1 MSDPN
6 SEISQAPEQASSR
19 VGSPAQKAA
28 ALAVLL
34 LVAVGWLFLHNKPSP
49 PQPDAPSEER
59 ASIPP
64 DRPSEPA
71 AQPKPSGE
79 ETAAPVEET
88 VLSEPEAP
96 KTTANQNKPTA
107 DNEISSNI
115 TELSPTVI
123 DQNQEPADAET
134 SSNTVEV
141 SPTVTDQ
148 NQESADAETSSN
160 TVEVSPTVLDRNQE
174 SPQGETS
181 PSFDI
186 VTVSPDGETVLAGRA
201 EPGATVT
208 IRVNGETIGS
218 VLADNKGEWVFVP
231 QIPLSEGT
239 RELELL
245 ATNKSGK
252 EVYSEKVV
260 VIIIPEGTTVAEKST
275 TNATANPVAVLM
287 SRDGQGLDRLL
298 QGKELAEGLTAG
310 QKLTLDILNYDAK
323 GQVDF
328 SGKGVPEGEIRA
340 YINNQ
345 LVGIAKVSPDGI
357 WQLIPNKKI
366 DTGLYNLRID
376 QLDLTGQVISR
387 LETPFSMA
395 SFERPAAGEGLV
407 VVQPGNSLWRIAR
420 RLYGKGVRYTMI
432 FVANQDQ
439 IKDPALIYP
448 GQIFIVPEE
457 G

>member
-6 SEISQAPEQASSR
+6 SEISQTPEQASSR
-19 VGSPAQKAA
+19 AGSPTQKAA

-34 LVAVGWLFLHNKPSP
+34 LVAVGWFFLHNKPSP
-49 PQPDAPSEER
+49 PQPDASSEER

-64 DRPSEPA
+64 DRPSEPSA
-71 AQPKPSGE
+71 PPTPSE
-79 ETAAPVEET
+79 EATAAPVEEA
-88 VLSEPEAP
+88 VLDEPEVP
-96 KTTANQNKPTA
+96 KTTANENKSSA
-107 DNEISSNI
+107 DNETENKDNAEIKEATEQTGSDT
-115 TELSPTVI
+115 TELPPTVI
-123 DQNQEPADAET
+123 
-134 SSNTVEV
+134 
-141 SPTVTDQ
+141 DQ
-148 NQESADAETSSN
+148 NQESADAETSSD
-160 TVEVSPTVLDRNQE
+160 TVGVSPTVIDRNQE
-174 SPQGETS
+174 SPNGETS

-218 VLADNKGEWVFVP
+218 VLADNNGEWVFVP
-231 QIPLSEGT
+231 QTPLSEGA
-239 RELELL
+239 RELELV

-260 VIIIPEGTTVAEKST
+260 VIIVPGDTTVAGKST

-328 SGKGVPEGEIRA
+328 SGKGLPDGEIRA

-345 LVGIAKVSPDGI
+345 LVGIAKVNPDGS
-357 WQLIPNKKI
+357 WQLVPNKKI

-376 QLDLTGQVISR
+376 QLDLAGKVISR

-439 IKDPALIYP
+439 IKDPSLIYP

>member
-6 SEISQAPEQASSR
+6 SEISQTPEQATSR
-19 VGSPAQKAA
+19 AGSPTQKAA

-34 LVAVGWLFLHNKPSP
+34 LVAVGWFFLHNKPSP
-49 PQPDAPSEER
+49 PQPDASSEER

-64 DRPSEPA
+64 DRPSEPSA
-71 AQPKPSGE
+71 PPTPSE
-79 ETAAPVEET
+79 EATATPVEEA
-88 VLSEPEAP
+88 VLDEPEVP
-96 KTTANQNKPTA
+96 KTTANQNKSSA
-107 DNEISSNI
+107 DNETENKDNAEIKEATEQTGSDT
-115 TELSPTVI
+115 TELPPTVI
-123 DQNQEPADAET
+123 
-134 SSNTVEV
+134 
-141 SPTVTDQ
+141 DQ
-148 NQESADAETSSN
+148 NQESADAETSSD
-160 TVEVSPTVLDRNQE
+160 TVGVSPTVIDRNQE
-174 SPQGETS
+174 SPNGETS

-208 IRVNGETIGS
+208 IRVNGDTIGS
-218 VLADNKGEWVFVP
+218 VLADNNGEWVFVP
-231 QIPLSEGT
+231 QTPLSEGA
-239 RELELL
+239 RELELV

-260 VIIIPEGTTVAEKST
+260 VIIVPGDTTVAGKST

-328 SGKGVPEGEIRA
+328 SGKGLPDGEIRA

-345 LVGIAKVSPDGI
+345 LVGIAKVNPDGS
-357 WQLIPNKKI
+357 WQLVPNKKI

-376 QLDLTGQVISR
+376 QLDFAGKVISR

-439 IKDPALIYP
+439 IKDPSLIYP

>member
-6 SEISQAPEQASSR
+6 SEISQTPEQASSR
-19 VGSPAQKAA
+19 AGSPTQKAA

-34 LVAVGWLFLHNKPSP
+34 LVAVGWFFLHNKPSP
-49 PQPDAPSEER
+49 PQPDASSEER

-64 DRPSEPA
+64 DRPSEPSA
-71 AQPKPSGE
+71 PPTPSE
-79 ETAAPVEET
+79 EATATPLEEA
-88 VLSEPEAP
+88 VLDEPEVP
-96 KTTANQNKPTA
+96 KTTANQNKSSA
-107 DNEISSNI
+107 DNETESKDNAGIKEATEQTGSDT
-115 TELSPTVI
+115 TELPPTVI
-123 DQNQEPADAET
+123 DQNQK
-134 SSNTVEV
+134 
-141 SPTVTDQ
+141 
-148 NQESADAETSSN
+148 SADAETSSD
-160 TVEVSPTVLDRNQE
+160 TVGVSPTVIDRNQK
-174 SPQGETS
+174 SPNGETS

-208 IRVNGETIGS
+208 IRVNGDTIGS
-218 VLADNKGEWVFVP
+218 VLADNNGEWVFVP
-231 QIPLSEGT
+231 QAPLSEGA
-239 RELELL
+239 RELELV

-252 EVYSEKVV
+252 EVYSKKVV
-260 VIIIPEGTTVAEKST
+260 VIIVPGDTTVAEKST

-328 SGKGVPEGEIRA
+328 SGKGLPDGEIRA
-340 YINNQ
+340 YINNR
-345 LVGIAKVSPDGI
+345 LVGIAKVNPDGS
-357 WQLIPNKKI
+357 WQLVPNKKI

-376 QLDLTGQVISR
+376 QVDLDGKVISR

-439 IKDPALIYP
+439 IKDPSLIYP
-448 GQIFIVPEE
+448 GQIFIVPAE

>member
-6 SEISQAPEQASSR
+6 SEISQTPEQATSR
-19 VGSPAQKAA
+19 AGSPTQKAA

-34 LVAVGWLFLHNKPSP
+34 LVAVGWFFLHNKPSP
-49 PQPDAPSEER
+49 PQPDASSEER

-64 DRPSEPA
+64 DRPSEPSA
-71 AQPKPSGE
+71 PPTRSEQA
-79 ETAAPVEET
+79 TATPVEET
-88 VLSEPEAP
+88 VLDEPEVP
-96 KTTANQNKPTA
+96 KTTANENKSSA
-107 DNEISSNI
+107 DNETENKDNAEIKEATEQTGSDT
-115 TELSPTVI
+115 TELPPTVI
-123 DQNQEPADAET
+123 DQNQESVDAET
-134 SSNTVEV
+134 SSDTVGV
-141 SPTVTDQ
+141 SPTVI
-148 NQESADAETSSN
+148 
-160 TVEVSPTVLDRNQE
+160 DRNQE
-174 SPQGETS
+174 SPNGETS

-208 IRVNGETIGS
+208 IRVNGDTIGS
-218 VLADNKGEWVFVP
+218 VLADNNGEWVFVP
-231 QIPLSEGT
+231 QTPLSEGA
-239 RELELL
+239 RELELV

-260 VIIIPEGTTVAEKST
+260 VIIVPGDTTVAGKST

-328 SGKGVPEGEIRA
+328 SGKGLPDGEIRA

-345 LVGIAKVSPDGI
+345 LVGIAKVNPDGS
-357 WQLIPNKKI
+357 WQLVPNKKI

-376 QLDLTGQVISR
+376 QLDLAGKVISR

-439 IKDPALIYP
+439 IKDPSLIYP

>member
-6 SEISQAPEQASSR
+6 SEISQTPEQASSR
-19 VGSPAQKAA
+19 AGSPTQKAA

-34 LVAVGWLFLHNKPSP
+34 LVAVGWFFLHNKPPP
-49 PQPDAPSEER
+49 PQPDASSEER

-64 DRPSEPA
+64 DRPSEPSA
-71 AQPKPSGE
+71 PPTPSE
-79 ETAAPVEET
+79 EPTATPVEEA
-88 VLSEPEAP
+88 VLDEPEAP
-96 KTTANQNKPTA
+96 KTTANQNKSSA
-107 DNEISSNI
+107 DNETENKDYAEVEETAKQTGSDT

-123 DQNQEPADAET
+123 DQNQE
-134 SSNTVEV
+134 
-141 SPTVTDQ
+141 
-148 NQESADAETSSN
+148 SADAETSSD
-160 TVEVSPTVLDRNQE
+160 TVGDSPAVIDRDQE
-174 SPQGETS
+174 SPEGETS

-201 EPGATVT
+201 EPGATVS

-218 VLADNKGEWVFVP
+218 VLADSNGEWVFVP
-231 QIPLSEGT
+231 QAPLSEGA

-260 VIIIPEGTTVAEKST
+260 VIIIPGDTTVAEKST
-275 TNATANPVAVLM
+275 TGATVDPVAVLM
-287 SRDGQGLDRLL
+287 SRDGQGLDQLL

-328 SGKGVPEGEIRA
+328 SGKGLPDGEIRA

-345 LVGIAKVSPDGI
+345 LVGIAKVNPDGI
-357 WQLIPNKKI
+357 WQLLPNKKI

-376 QLDLTGQVISR
+376 QLDLTGKVISR

-439 IKDPALIYP
+439 IKDPSLIYP

>member
-1 MSDPN
+1 VSDPN
-6 SEISQAPEQASSR
+6 SEISQAPEQTSSR
-19 VGSPAQKAA
+19 VGSPTQKAT

-34 LVAVGWLFLHNKPSP
+34 LVVAGWFFLHNKPSP
-49 PQPDAPSEER
+49 PQLDVSSEER
-59 ASIPP
+59 ASIPR
-64 DRPSEPA
+64 DRPSEPSA
-71 AQPKPSGE
+71 PPKSSEKG
-79 ETAAPVEET
+79 TATPVKEAL
-88 VLSEPEAP
+88 LSEPEAP
-96 KTTANQNKPTA
+96 KTTVNQNKSSA
-107 DNEISSNI
+107 DNGTKDKDYAGIKEA
-115 TELSPTVI
+115 TK
-123 DQNQEPADAET
+123 QT
-134 SSNTVEV
+134 SSDTAAL
-141 SPTVTDQ
+141 SPTVTD
-148 NQESADAETSSN
+148 
-160 TVEVSPTVLDRNQE
+160 RNRE
-174 SPQGETS
+174 SPDLETS

-208 IRVNGETIGS
+208 IRVNGDTIGS
-218 VLADNKGEWVFVP
+218 VLADNNGEWVFIP
-231 QIPLSEGT
+231 QAPLTEGA
-239 RELELL
+239 RELELM

-260 VIIIPEGTTVAEKST
+260 VIIIPGDTTVAEKST
-275 TNATANPVAVLM
+275 TKATANPVAVLM
-287 SRDGQGLDRLL
+287 SRDGQSLDRLL

-310 QKLTLDILNYDAK
+310 QELTLDILNYDAK

-328 SGKGVPEGEIRA
+328 SGKGLPDGEIRA

-357 WQLIPNKKI
+357 WQLVPNKKI

-376 QLDLTGQVISR
+376 QLDLTGKVVSR

-432 FVANQDQ
+432 FIANQDQ
-439 IKDPALIYP
+439 IKDPSLIYP
-448 GQIFIVPEE
+448 GQIFIVPEK

>member
-6 SEISQAPEQASSR
+6 SEISQTPEQASSR
-19 VGSPAQKAA
+19 AGSPTQKAA

-34 LVAVGWLFLHNKPSP
+34 LVAVGWFFLHNKPSP
-49 PQPDAPSEER
+49 PQPDASSEER

-64 DRPSEPA
+64 DRPSEPSA
-71 AQPKPSGE
+71 PPTRSE
-79 ETAAPVEET
+79 EATATPVEET
-88 VLSEPEAP
+88 VLDEPEVP
-96 KTTANQNKPTA
+96 KTTANENKSSA
-107 DNEISSNI
+107 DNETENKDNAEIKEATEQTGSDT
-115 TELSPTVI
+115 TELPPTVI
-123 DQNQEPADAET
+123 
-134 SSNTVEV
+134 
-141 SPTVTDQ
+141 DQ
-148 NQESADAETSSN
+148 NQESADAETSSD
-160 TVEVSPTVLDRNQE
+160 TVGVSPTVIDRNQE
-174 SPQGETS
+174 SPNGETS

-208 IRVNGETIGS
+208 IRVNGDTIGS
-218 VLADNKGEWVFVP
+218 VLADNNGEWVFVP
-231 QIPLSEGT
+231 QAPLSEGA
-239 RELELL
+239 RELELV

-260 VIIIPEGTTVAEKST
+260 VIIVPGDTTVAGKST

-328 SGKGVPEGEIRA
+328 SGKGLPDGEIRA

-345 LVGIAKVSPDGI
+345 LVGIAKVNPDGS
-357 WQLIPNKKI
+357 WQLVPNKKI

-376 QLDLTGQVISR
+376 QLDLAGKVISR

-439 IKDPALIYP
+439 IKDPSLIYP

>member
-6 SEISQAPEQASSR
+6 SEISQTPEQATSWAGSST
-19 VGSPAQKAA
+19 QKAA
-28 ALAVLL
+28 ALALLL
-34 LVAVGWLFLHNKPSP
+34 LVAVGWFFLHNKPSP
-49 PQPDAPSEER
+49 PQPDASSEER

-64 DRPSEPA
+64 DRPSEPSA
-71 AQPKPSGE
+71 PPTRSE
-79 ETAAPVEET
+79 EAPATPVEET
-88 VLSEPEAP
+88 VLDKPEVP
-96 KTTANQNKPTA
+96 KTTANENKSSA
-107 DNEISSNI
+107 DNETENKDNAEIKEATEQTGSDT
-115 TELSPTVI
+115 TELPPTVI
-123 DQNQEPADAET
+123 
-134 SSNTVEV
+134 
-141 SPTVTDQ
+141 DQ
-148 NQESADAETSSN
+148 NQESADAETSSD
-160 TVEVSPTVLDRNQE
+160 TVGVSPTVIDRNQE
-174 SPQGETS
+174 SPNGETS

-218 VLADNKGEWVFVP
+218 VLADNNGEWVFVP
-231 QIPLSEGT
+231 QTSLSEGA
-239 RELELL
+239 RELELV

-260 VIIIPEGTTVAEKST
+260 VIIVPGDTTVAEKST

-328 SGKGVPEGEIRA
+328 SGKGLPDGEIRA

-345 LVGIAKVSPDGI
+345 LVGIAKVNPDGS
-357 WQLIPNKKI
+357 WQLVPNKKI

-376 QLDLTGQVISR
+376 QLDLAGKVISR

-439 IKDPALIYP
+439 IKDPSLIYP

>member
-1 MSDPN
+1 M
-6 SEISQAPEQASSR
+6 A
-19 VGSPAQKAA
+19 
-28 ALAVLL
+28 
-34 LVAVGWLFLHNKPSP
+34 
-49 PQPDAPSEER
+49 
-59 ASIPP
+59 
-64 DRPSEPA
+64 
-71 AQPKPSGE
+71 
-79 ETAAPVEET
+79 
-88 VLSEPEAP
+88 
-96 KTTANQNKPTA
+96 
-107 DNEISSNI
+107 
-115 TELSPTVI
+115 
-123 DQNQEPADAET
+123 
-134 SSNTVEV
+134 
-141 SPTVTDQ
+141 
-148 NQESADAETSSN
+148 
-160 TVEVSPTVLDRNQE
+160 DRNQE
-174 SPQGETS
+174 SPDGEIS

-208 IRVNGETIGS
+208 IRVNGDTIGN
-218 VLADNKGEWVFVP
+218 VLADSNGEWVFVP
-231 QIPLSEGT
+231 QTPLSEGA

-252 EVYSEKVV
+252 EVYSDKVV
-260 VIIIPEGTTVAEKST
+260 VIIIPGDTTVAEKST
-275 TNATANPVAVLM
+275 TKATANPVAVLM
-287 SRDGQGLDRLL
+287 SRDGQQGLERLL

-328 SGKGVPEGEIRA
+328 SGKGLPDGEIRA

-345 LVGIAKVSPDGI
+345 LVGIAKVNPDGT
-357 WQLIPNKKI
+357 WQLVPHKKI

-376 QLDLTGQVISR
+376 QLDLAGKVISR

-439 IKDPALIYP
+439 IRDPSLIYP
-448 GQIFIVPEE
+448 GQIFIVPKE

>member
-6 SEISQAPEQASSR
+6 SEISQTPEQATSR
-19 VGSPAQKAA
+19 AGSPTQKAA

-34 LVAVGWLFLHNKPSP
+34 LVAVGWFFLHNKPSP
-49 PQPDAPSEER
+49 PQPDASSEER

-64 DRPSEPA
+64 DRPSEPSA
-71 AQPKPSGE
+71 PPTRSE
-79 ETAAPVEET
+79 EAPATPVEET
-88 VLSEPEAP
+88 VLDEPEVP
-96 KTTANQNKPTA
+96 KTTANENKSSA
-107 DNEISSNI
+107 DNETENKDNAEIKEATEQTGSDT
-115 TELSPTVI
+115 TELPPTVI
-123 DQNQEPADAET
+123 
-134 SSNTVEV
+134 
-141 SPTVTDQ
+141 DQ
-148 NQESADAETSSN
+148 NQESADAETSSD
-160 TVEVSPTVLDRNQE
+160 TVGVSPTVIDRNQE
-174 SPQGETS
+174 SPNGETS

-208 IRVNGETIGS
+208 IRVNGDTIGS
-218 VLADNKGEWVFVP
+218 VLADNNGEWVFVP
-231 QIPLSEGT
+231 QAPLSEGA
-239 RELELL
+239 RELELV

-260 VIIIPEGTTVAEKST
+260 VIIVPGDTTVAEKST

-328 SGKGVPEGEIRA
+328 SGKGLPDGEIRA

-345 LVGIAKVSPDGI
+345 LVGIAKVNPDGS
-357 WQLIPNKKI
+357 WQLVPNKKI

-376 QLDLTGQVISR
+376 QLDLAGKVISR

-439 IKDPALIYP
+439 IKDPSLIYP

>member
-6 SEISQAPEQASSR
+6 SEISQTPEQATSR
-19 VGSPAQKAA
+19 AGSPTQKAA

-34 LVAVGWLFLHNKPSP
+34 LVAVGWFFLHNKPSP
-49 PQPDAPSEER
+49 PQPDASSEER

-64 DRPSEPA
+64 DRPSEPSA
-71 AQPKPSGE
+71 PPTRSE
-79 ETAAPVEET
+79 EATATPVEET
-88 VLSEPEAP
+88 VLDEPEVP
-96 KTTANQNKPTA
+96 KTTANENKSSA
-107 DNEISSNI
+107 DNETENKDNAEIKEATEQTGSDT
-115 TELSPTVI
+115 TELPPTVI
-123 DQNQEPADAET
+123 
-134 SSNTVEV
+134 
-141 SPTVTDQ
+141 DQ
-148 NQESADAETSSN
+148 NQESADAETSSD
-160 TVEVSPTVLDRNQE
+160 TVGVSPTVIDRNQE
-174 SPQGETS
+174 SPNGETS

-208 IRVNGETIGS
+208 IRVNGDTIGS
-218 VLADNKGEWVFVP
+218 VLADNNGEWVFVP
-231 QIPLSEGT
+231 QTPLSEGA
-239 RELELL
+239 RELELV

-260 VIIIPEGTTVAEKST
+260 VIIVPGDTTVAGKST

-328 SGKGVPEGEIRA
+328 SGKGLPDGEIRA

-345 LVGIAKVSPDGI
+345 LVGIAKVNPDGS
-357 WQLIPNKKI
+357 WQLVPNKKI

-376 QLDLTGQVISR
+376 QLDLAGKVISR

-439 IKDPALIYP
+439 IKDPSLIYP

>member
-6 SEISQAPEQASSR
+6 SKISQTPEQASSR
-19 VGSPAQKAA
+19 AGSPTQKAA

-34 LVAVGWLFLHNKPSP
+34 LVAVGWFFLHNKPPP
-49 PQPDAPSEER
+49 PQPDASSEER

-64 DRPSEPA
+64 DRPSEPSA
-71 AQPKPSGE
+71 PPTPSKE
-79 ETAAPVEET
+79 PTATPVEEA
-88 VLSEPEAP
+88 VLDEPEAP
-96 KTTANQNKPTA
+96 KTTANQNKSRA
-107 DNEISSNI
+107 DNETENKDYAEIKEAAKQTGSDN
-115 TELSPTVI
+115 TELPPTVI
-123 DQNQEPADAET
+123 
-134 SSNTVEV
+134 
-141 SPTVTDQ
+141 DQ
-148 NQESADAETSSN
+148 NQESADAETSSD
-160 TVEVSPTVLDRNQE
+160 TVGVSPTVIDRNQE
-174 SPQGETS
+174 SPNGETS

-208 IRVNGETIGS
+208 IRVNGDTIGS
-218 VLADNKGEWVFVP
+218 VLADNNGEWVFVP
-231 QIPLSEGT
+231 QTPLSEGA
-239 RELELL
+239 RELELV

-260 VIIIPEGTTVAEKST
+260 VIIVPGDTTVAGKST

-310 QKLTLDILNYDAK
+310 QKVTLDILNYDAK

-328 SGKGVPEGEIRA
+328 SGKGLPDGEIRA

-345 LVGIAKVSPDGI
+345 LVGIAKVNPDGS
-357 WQLIPNKKI
+357 WQLVPNKKI

-376 QLDLTGQVISR
+376 QLDLAGKVISR

-439 IKDPALIYP
+439 IKDPSLIYP